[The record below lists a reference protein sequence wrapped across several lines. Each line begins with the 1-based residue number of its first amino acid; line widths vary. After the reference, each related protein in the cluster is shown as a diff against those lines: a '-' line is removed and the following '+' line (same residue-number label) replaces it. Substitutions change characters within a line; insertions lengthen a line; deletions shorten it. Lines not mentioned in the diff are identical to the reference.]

1 MATKAD
7 RSKSSPYFRTP
18 LVGDYRDLLNLP
30 DIPRSESDEYYTIEN
45 RFDRRP
51 DLLANAL
58 YGSTRLWWIFTK
70 RNMNLIQDPINDF
83 RAGMII
89 RLPQKSAVANLIQ

>member
-1 MATKAD
+1 MASNQ
-7 RSKSSPYFRTP
+7 RRSSPYFRTKV
-18 LVGDYRDLLNLP
+18 VGDYRDVLDLP
-30 DIPRSESDEYYTIEN
+30 NIPRSENDQYYTIESKY
-45 RFDRRP
+45 DRRP
-51 DLLANAL
+51 DLLANKI

-89 RLPQKSAVANLIQ
+89 RIPRKESVSNLLQ

>member
-1 MATKAD
+1 M
-7 RSKSSPYFRTP
+7 
-18 LVGDYRDLLNLP
+18 LL
-30 DIPRSESDEYYTIEN
+30 RYYTVEN
-45 RFDRRP
+45 KFDRRP

-89 RLPQKSAVANLIQ
+89 RLPQKSAVANFIQ

>member
-7 RSKSSPYFRTP
+7 RSKTSPYFRTP

-30 DIPRSESDEYYTIEN
+30 DIPQSENDEYYTVEN
-45 RFDRRP
+45 KFDRRP

-89 RLPQKSAVANLIQ
+89 RIPQKSAVANFIQ

>member
-1 MATKAD
+1 MAG
-7 RSKSSPYFRTP
+7 KSSPYFRTP
-18 LVGDYRDLLNLP
+18 LIGDYRDLLQLP
-30 DIPRSESDEYYTIEN
+30 NIPASEDDEYYMIEN
-45 RFDRRP
+45 KYDRRP

-83 RAGMII
+83 RAGKII
-89 RLPQKSAVANLIQ
+89 RIPRKESVSNLLQ

>member
-1 MATKAD
+1 MS
-7 RSKSSPYFRTP
+7 REQRKSSPYYKTP
-18 LVGDYRDLLNLP
+18 LVGDYRDLLKLP
-30 DIPRSESDEYYTIEN
+30 TVPQSENDEYYTIEN
-45 RFDRRP
+45 KFDRRP

-83 RAGMII
+83 RAGKTI
-89 RLPQKSAVANLIQ
+89 RIPQKSSVANLIA